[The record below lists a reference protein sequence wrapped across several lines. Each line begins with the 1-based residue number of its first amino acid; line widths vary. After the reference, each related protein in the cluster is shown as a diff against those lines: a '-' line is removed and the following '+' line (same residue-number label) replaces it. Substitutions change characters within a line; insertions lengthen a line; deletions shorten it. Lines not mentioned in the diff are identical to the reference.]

1 MKDFIY
7 HSPTQIYFGDY
18 VEQVGSIIKEKGFKN
33 VLFHYGQQSIH
44 KTGLYERVIASLQKA
59 ELNVVELGKVEA
71 NPKIDLVRTGVKLA
85 KENKI
90 DFVLAVGGGSVIDSA
105 KLIGCAAMVDFDP
118 WLFSN
123 HEKVPKC
130 TLPVG
135 VILTISAAGSE
146 LSNSCVITNPA
157 LKIKNGFNSEIIR
170 PVFAI
175 MDPTLTCTVSKYQTA
190 CGIVDIMMHTME
202 RYFVDDAS
210 LDFTDSIAIGLLK
223 SVMKAGNAVMI
234 NPNDIHARATLMIA
248 SSFSHNG
255 LTGMGSTMYFTVH
268 KLEHILSGTYDSI
281 AHGAGLAVLFP
292 AWAKWIYPHLKE
304 KFATFAKEVMEIEEE
319 DVNLKIEK
327 AIDALKEFYHKM
339 GMPTS
344 FTDLGLTDEQIEE
357 LVKLATNHYQTTIPG
372 FIALDANKIREIFQL
387 AK

>member
-7 HSPTQIYFGDY
+7 HSPTKIYFGDY

-33 VLFHYGQQSIH
+33 VLFHYGQNSIH
-44 KTGLYERVIASLQKA
+44 KTGLYERVVASLKKA

-123 HEKVPKC
+123 HEKVPQC

-146 LSNSCVITNPA
+146 LSNSCVITNSA
-157 LKIKNGFNSEIIR
+157 LKIKNGFNSEVIR

-175 MDPTLTCTVSKYQTA
+175 MDPKLTCTVSKYQTA

-223 SVMKAGNAVMI
+223 SVMKAGNAVMM

-255 LTGMGSTMYFTVH
+255 LTGMGSTMHFTVH
-268 KLEHILSGTYDSI
+268 KLEHILSGTYDKI

-292 AWAKWIYPHLKE
+292 AWAKWIYPHLKD
-304 KFATFAKEVMEIEEE
+304 KFTTFAKEVMEIEEE

-327 AIDALKEFYHKM
+327 AIDALKGFYHKI

-344 FTDLGLTDEQIEE
+344 FTELGLTDKQIEE
-357 LVKLATNHYQTTIPG
+357 LVKLATNNYQITIPG